1 MSQTR
6 PNTHALTRIAF
17 FAAVI
22 AVLAQ
27 IAIPLPSGVPA
38 TLQTF
43 AIALAGYTLGSK
55 RGAMAVVVYLLL
67 GAVGVPVF
75 ANFKAGAAV
84 LFGVTGGFLWAF
96 TFLAA
101 FCGFAAD
108 RKHNAIA
115 AILLG
120 LAGLTMLHL
129 FGLLQFSFITNTPLL
144 QSFLVCTLPFIIK
157 DALSVALAYFC
168 AKALRKRLS
177 F

>member
-6 PNTHALTRIAF
+6 PNIHALTRIAL
-17 FAAVI
+17 FAAVV

-55 RGAMAVVVYLLL
+55 RGATAVLVYLLL

-84 LFGVTGGFLWAF
+84 LVGVTGGFLWAF

-101 FCGFAAD
+101 FCGFAGD
-108 RKHNAIA
+108 RRLTAVP
-115 AILLG
+115 AILFGVCG
-120 LAGLTMLHL
+120 LVVLHL
-129 FGLLQFSFITNTPLL
+129 SGLLQFSFITNTPLL
-144 QSFLVCTLPFIIK
+144 QSFFVCTLPFIIK
-157 DALSVALAYFC
+157 DVASVALAYFC
-168 AKALRKRLS
+168 AGALRKRLS

>member
-1 MSQTR
+1 MSR
-6 PNTHALTRIAF
+6 THSNPRVLTRIAL
-17 FAAVI
+17 FAAVV

-43 AIALAGYTLGSK
+43 AVALAGYTLGSK
-55 RGAMAVVVYLLL
+55 RGAAAILVYLLL

-96 TFLAA
+96 VFLAA
-101 FCGFAAD
+101 FCGIAGD
-108 RKHNAIA
+108 RRLSAVPA
-115 AILLG
+115 MAFGVCG
-120 LAGLTMLHL
+120 LVLVHLCGLV
-129 FGLLQFSFITNTPLL
+129 QFSFITNTPFL
-144 QSFLVCTLPFIIK
+144 QAFLVCSLPFIIK
-157 DALSVALAYFC
+157 DVASLALAFFC
-168 AKALRKRLS
+168 AGALRKRLS